1 MGSSNKKQGFL
12 SLQRYADIEGIYFKE
27 SFAPV
32 ARLEAIIMLLAFSSH
47 KNIKVY
53 KMDVKP
59 MFFNRDLEEE
69 VYIENPKW
77 LMLTRDDGFV
87 CKLKKALHWQ
97 KHASRAWYPRQDQ
110 YLQKQVFKKGIVDN
124 NPYIKSQDDRLLI
137 VVVYVDNIIFCSDL
151 EWLGHQFTNCMKI
164 DFEMSMIGEFFFF
177 LVLNFLNKKS
187 AIYLPIQISTRNF
200 EEI

>member
-1 MGSSNKKQGFL
+1 VGSSNKKQGFL

-87 CKLKKALHWQ
+87 CKLKKALH
-97 KHASRAWYPRQDQ
+97 
-110 YLQKQVFKKGIVDN
+110 
-124 NPYIKSQDDRLLI
+124 
-137 VVVYVDNIIFCSDL
+137 
-151 EWLGHQFTNCMKI
+151 
-164 DFEMSMIGEFFFF
+164 
-177 LVLNFLNKKS
+177 
-187 AIYLPIQISTRNF
+187 
-200 EEI
+200 